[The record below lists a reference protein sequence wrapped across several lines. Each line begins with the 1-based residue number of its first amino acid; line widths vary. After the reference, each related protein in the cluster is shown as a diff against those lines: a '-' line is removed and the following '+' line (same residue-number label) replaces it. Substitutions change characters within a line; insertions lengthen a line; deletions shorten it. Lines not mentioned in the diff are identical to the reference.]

1 MRLRHG
7 AVAIPLIVLALL
19 AGCGGDDPEASPS
32 TSAPGVTATPTP
44 TPTPDPTAPAA
55 ADLVLTTTGL
65 GTLEF
70 GVAPSTEPAT
80 QMVAVDP
87 AACTEFGAAAGTAE
101 ASRLRPIAEYGG
113 SASPMFGVVVL
124 DGVLSRIDLFTTA
137 IPTDAGIRIGSSAAE
152 VTAAYPA
159 ATVESQDLTDIVTVT
174 DAHGTLMIEIARER
188 GLFDADYWQP
198 DQVDR
203 VIYLR
208 GTLAGTTAY
217 TVAASENIAGGCL

>member
-7 AVAIPLIVLALL
+7 SVAIPLIVLALL
-19 AGCGGDDPEASPS
+19 AGCGGDPEPVPS
-32 TSAPGVTATPTP
+32 TSAPVSTPTP
-44 TPTPDPTAPAA
+44 TPTASASPTAPAA
-55 ADLVLTTTGL
+55 ADLVLTTSGL
-65 GTLEF
+65 GTLAF
-70 GVAPSTEPAT
+70 GVAPSSEPAA

-87 AACTEFGAAAGTAE
+87 AACTEFGAAAGSAE
-101 ASRLRPIAEYGG
+101 ASRWRPIAAYGG
-113 SASPMFGVVVL
+113 SGSPMFGVVVL
-124 DGVLSRIDLFTTA
+124 DGVLTRIDVFTDA

-152 VTAAYPA
+152 LTAAYPSA
-159 ATVESQDLTDIVTVT
+159 AVVSQDLTDVVTVT
-174 DAHGTLMIEIARER
+174 DSHGTLMIEVARER
-188 GLFDADYWQP
+188 GLFDTAYWQP